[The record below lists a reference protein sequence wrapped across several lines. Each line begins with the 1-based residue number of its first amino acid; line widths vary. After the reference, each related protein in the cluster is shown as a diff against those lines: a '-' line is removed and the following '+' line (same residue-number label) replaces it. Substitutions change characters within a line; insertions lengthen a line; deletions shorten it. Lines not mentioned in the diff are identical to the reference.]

1 MTSKNCFTV
10 KEIKMK
16 EFTKIIS
23 VLVCMA
29 MGSIAG
35 AELGLARGFLIGFAF
50 AMGFIWTLE
59 ICDVLE
65 RTQR

>member
-1 MTSKNCFTV
+1 
-10 KEIKMK
+10 MK